1 MVEKEVDIRKR
12 ILRDY
17 NKKVRYSRV
26 TSRCCGIL
34 YDSLLQE
41 EDFASL
47 EEYNDYLE
55 DIEML
60 ITNLTNNIDI
70 IGTNKRIEQY
80 KQANRDLILKNK
92 SKVGREEYELEEL
105 LEIEK
110 QAEEERKRQL
120 EDLDKENKKKKL
132 REKEALIDEL
142 MFSYEDASSIV
153 SVYANKLEQVRE
165 EAKIVPAA
173 KPSSQFST
181 GIQFT
186 RGAGPSGFLPVPKP
200 EDGPLYA
207 YAEPKMVCDGPPPPS
222 AADILAKGYIRNVM
236 TENLVERAGGYTS
249 AYACHRAVLEALQ
262 GLFHGS

>member
-1 MVEKEVDIRKR
+1 MSHCTTAENLDLDI
-12 ILRDY
+12 Y
-17 NKKVRYSRV
+17 YFF
-26 TSRCCGIL
+26 
-34 YDSLLQE
+34 QE

-47 EEYNDYLE
+47 DEYNDYLE
-55 DIEML
+55 EIEA
-60 ITNLTNNIDI
+60 IIYNLTNNIDI
-70 IGTNKRIEQY
+70 IGTNKRIEAY
-80 KQANRDLILKNK
+80 KTANRELILKNK

-110 QAEEERKRQL
+110 QREEERKRQL
-120 EDLDKENKKKKL
+120 EEVEKENKKKKI

-165 EAKIVPAA
+165 EAKIIPAV

-200 EDGPLYA
+200 EEGPLYA
-207 YAEPKMVCDGPPPPS
+207 YTEPKMVYDGPTPPS
-222 AADILAKGYIRNVM
+222 PVEILTKGYIRNVM
-236 TENLVERAGGYTS
+236 QENLVERAGGYTS

>member
-17 NKKVRYSRV
+17 NKK
-26 TSRCCGIL
+26 
-34 YDSLLQE
+34 E
-41 EDFASL
+41 EDFGSL
-47 EEYNDYLE
+47 DEYNDYLE
-55 DIEML
+55 DIEN
-60 ITNLTNNIDI
+60 IIFNLTNNIDI

-80 KQANRDLILKNK
+80 KQANRELILKNK
-92 SKVGREEYELEEL
+92 SKLGREENELEEL

-120 EDLDKENKKKKL
+120 EDVDKENKKKKL

-165 EAKIVPAA
+165 EAKIVPA
-173 KPSSQFST
+173 KPPSSQFST

-186 RGAGPSGFLPVPKP
+186 RGAGPSGFLPVPKQ
-200 EDGPLYA
+200 EDGPMYM
-207 YAEPKMVCDGPPPPS
+207 YHEPKMVCDGPPPPS
-222 AADILAKGYIRNVM
+222 TEDITTKGYIRNVM
-236 TENLVERAGGYTS
+236 QENLVERAGGYTS
-249 AYACHRAVLEALQ
+249 GYACHRAVLEAMQ

>member
-1 MVEKEVDIRKR
+1 MQLFENPMVEKEVDIRKR

-17 NKKVRYSRV
+17 NKK
-26 TSRCCGIL
+26 
-34 YDSLLQE
+34 E

-47 EEYNDYLE
+47 DEYNNYLE
-55 DIEML
+55 EIEE
-60 ITNLTNNIDI
+60 IICNLTNNIDI
-70 IGTNKRIEQY
+70 IGTNKRIDQY
-80 KQANRDLILKNK
+80 KTANRELILKNK

-110 QAEEERKRQL
+110 QREEERKRQL
-120 EDLDKENKKKKL
+120 DDLDKENKKKKI

-142 MFSYEDASSIV
+142 MFSYEDASSIL

-173 KPSSQFST
+173 KPVSQFST

-186 RGAGPSGFLPVPKP
+186 RGAGPSGFLPVPKVD
-200 EDGPLYA
+200 EGPMYE
-207 YAEPKMVCDGPPPPS
+207 YVEPKMLCDGPPPPTPEEIVS
-222 AADILAKGYIRNVM
+222 KGYIRNVM
-236 TENLVERAGGYTS
+236 TENLLERAGGYTS
-249 AYACHRAVLEALQ
+249 AFACQRAVLEALQ